1 MKNIIC
7 LFTLCFIGAMAQAQS
22 LTEKDLQGT
31 WAIHSFYVSG
41 ITIDVAT
48 GDVTFS
54 DELKTQMTPE
64 IQEQVKGQM
73 AGASTALKGGTIVV
87 NGKDLTRTIAGTS
100 KKGTYAFKEA
110 DGKQYLTITYE
121 DGTTSEVGV
130 AKKDNLLHISA
141 QQNGQEAEFRYM
153 KQ

>member
-22 LTEKDLQGT
+22 LTDKDLQGT

-73 AGASTALKGGTIVV
+73 AGASNALKGGTIVV